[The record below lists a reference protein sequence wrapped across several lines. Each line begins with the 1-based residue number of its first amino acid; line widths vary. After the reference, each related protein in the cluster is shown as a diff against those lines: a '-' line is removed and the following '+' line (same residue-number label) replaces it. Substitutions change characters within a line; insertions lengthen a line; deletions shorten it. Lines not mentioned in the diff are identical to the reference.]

1 VWPTDMNERID
12 YKILKKIALGKYSLR
27 DFKQVTNWFED
38 TSNETELKNAIQQH
52 WQEFSEE
59 TSENKKDLNS
69 VLDQLKQK
77 IADQKPVVNFRIR
90 AQQFYTRAAAVL
102 LLPLIL
108 YSIYSTFFNTQPT
121 EMAASIEIVSPHGA
135 RTKFQLPDGT
145 QGWLNSGSSLQYAN
159 TFLSERKIDL
169 VGEAWFE
176 VAHNASKP
184 FVVHTKVL
192 DVQVLGTK
200 FNVTAYP
207 EENVTEVV
215 LQEGKV
221 NVNGFKGL
229 YKVAMKP
236 DEKFTY
242 DKNSQSGSIQEV
254 KASQFSAWKDGLMVF
269 RNEPLSE
276 VLKRVSRWYNVEIL
290 LNDPELENF
299 KYRATFQE
307 EQVEE
312 VIRLISLTV
321 PIEYSFS
328 NREIDNDGVFKKR
341 TIILS
346 KKKS

>member
-1 VWPTDMNERID
+1 MNEKID
-12 YKILKKIALGKYSLR
+12 YKILKKFALGKYSLR

-77 IADQKPVVNFRIR
+77 IADQNPVVNFRIR
-90 AQQFYTRAAAVL
+90 AQRFYTRAAAIL

-108 YSIYSTFFNTQPT
+108 YSIYSTFFNHQSS
-121 EMAASIEIVSPHGA
+121 EIAAAIEIVSPHGA

-145 QGWLNSGSSLQYAN
+145 LGWLNGGSSLKYTN
-159 TFLSERKIDL
+159 TFLTKRNIDL

-176 VAHNASKP
+176 VSHNASKP

-221 NVNGFKGL
+221 NVNGFKDL

-242 DKNSQSGSIQEV
+242 NKKSQSGSIQEV
-254 KASQFSAWKDGLMVF
+254 KASQFSAWKDGLLVF

-276 VLKRVSRWYNVEIL
+276 VLKRVSRWYNVDIV
-290 LNDPELENF
+290 LNDQELENF

-321 PIEYSFS
+321 PIEYSFN
-328 NREIDNDGVFKKR
+328 NREIGDDGVFKKR
-341 TIILS
+341 TITVRRKI
-346 KKKS
+346 

>member
-1 VWPTDMNERID
+1 MNERID
-12 YKILKKIALGKYSLR
+12 YKILKKFALGKYSLR

-77 IADQKPVVNFRIR
+77 IANQKPVVNFRIR
-90 AQQFYTRAAAVL
+90 AQRFYTRAAAIL

-108 YSIYSTFFNTQPT
+108 YSIYSTFFSHQST
-121 EMAASIEIVSPHGA
+121 EMSAAIEIVSPHGA

-145 QGWLNSGSSLQYAN
+145 LGWLNGGSSLKYTN
-159 TFLSERKIDL
+159 TFLTKRNIDL

-176 VAHNASKP
+176 VAHNEKRP

-200 FNVTAYP
+200 FNVTAFP

-215 LQEGKV
+215 LLEGKV
-221 NVNGFKGL
+221 KVNGYNGL
-229 YKVAMKP
+229 YSADVKP
-236 DEKFTY
+236 DQKLTY
-242 DKNSQSGSIQEV
+242 DNNLLSGTIQEV

-276 VLKRVSRWYNVEIL
+276 VLKRVSRWYNVDIV
-290 LNDPELENF
+290 LNDPELEKF
-299 KYRATFQE
+299 RYRATFQE

-321 PIEYSFS
+321 PIEYSFN
-328 NREIDNDGVFKKR
+328 NREIGDDGVFKKR
-341 TIILS
+341 TITIR
-346 KKKS
+346 KKNN

>member
-1 VWPTDMNERID
+1 MNEKID
-12 YKILKKIALGKYSLR
+12 YKILKKFALGKYSLS
-27 DFKQVTNWFED
+27 DFKQVSNWFEEP
-38 TSNETELKNAIQQH
+38 SNETELKNAIQQH
-52 WQEFSEE
+52 WEEFLED

-77 IADQKPVVNFRIR
+77 ITEQKPVVNFRIR
-90 AQQFYTRAAAVL
+90 VQRFYTRAAAIL
-102 LLPLIL
+102 LLPLLL
-108 YSIYSTFFNTQPT
+108 YSIYSTFFNTQST
-121 EMAASIEIVSPHGA
+121 EMAASIEIASPHGA

-145 QGWLNSGSSLQYAN
+145 QGWLNSGSSLKYAN
-159 TFLSERKIDL
+159 TFLNKRKIDL
-169 VGEAWFE
+169 IGEAWFE
-176 VAHNASKP
+176 VTHNASKP

-221 NVNGFKGL
+221 NVNGFKDL

-242 DKNSQSGSIQEV
+242 DRNSQSGSIQEV
-254 KASQFSAWKDGLMVF
+254 KASQFSAWKDGLLVF

-290 LNDPELENF
+290 LNDPELENL

-321 PIEYSFS
+321 PIEYSFT
-328 NREIDNDGVFKKR
+328 NREIDKDGVFKKR
-341 TIILS
+341 TITIR
-346 KKKS
+346 KKHS

>member
-1 VWPTDMNERID
+1 M
-12 YKILKKIALGKYSLR
+12 
-27 DFKQVTNWFED
+27 
-38 TSNETELKNAIQQH
+38 KNAIQQH
-52 WQEFSEE
+52 WDEFSEE

-77 IADQKPVVNFRIR
+77 ITEQKTVVNFRIR
-90 AQQFYTRAAAVL
+90 IQRVYTRAAAIL
-102 LLPLIL
+102 LLPLLL
-108 YSIYSTFFNTQPT
+108 YSIYSAFFNTQAT

-145 QGWLNSGSSLQYAN
+145 QGWLNSGSKLKYTN
-159 TFLSERKIDL
+159 TFLTKRNIDL

-176 VAHNASKP
+176 VTHNTSKP

-221 NVNGFKGL
+221 NVNGFNDL

-254 KASQFSAWKDGLMVF
+254 KASQFSAWKDGLLVF

-290 LNDPELENF
+290 LNDPELENL

-321 PIEYSFS
+321 PIEYSFT

-341 TIILS
+341 TITIR
-346 KKKS
+346 KKHS

>member
-1 VWPTDMNERID
+1 VRLTDMEDKID
-12 YKILKKIALGKYSLR
+12 YKILKKFVGGKYSLH
-27 DFKQVTNWFED
+27 DFKQVDHWFED
-38 TSNETELKNAIQQH
+38 SSNEAELKNAIQQH

-176 VAHNASKP
+176 VAHNEKRP

-200 FNVTAYP
+200 FNVTAFP

-215 LQEGKV
+215 LLEGKV
-221 NVNGFKGL
+221 KVNGYKGL
-229 YKVAMKP
+229 YTADVKP
-236 DEKFTY
+236 DQKLTY
-242 DKNSQSGSIQEV
+242 DNNLRSGTIQEV

-276 VLKRVSRWYNVEIL
+276 VLKRVSRWYNVDII
-290 LNDPELENF
+290 LNDPELEKF
-299 KYRATFQE
+299 RYRATFQE

-321 PIEYSFS
+321 PIEYSFNS
-328 NREIDNDGVFKKR
+328 REIGDDGVFKKR
-341 TIILS
+341 TITIR
-346 KKKS
+346 KKE